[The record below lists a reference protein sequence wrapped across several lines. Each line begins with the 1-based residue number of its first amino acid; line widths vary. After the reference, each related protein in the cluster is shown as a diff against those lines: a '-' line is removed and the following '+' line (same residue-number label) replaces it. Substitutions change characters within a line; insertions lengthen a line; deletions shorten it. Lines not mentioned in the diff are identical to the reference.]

1 MVQIEAARRK
11 DHIESREA
19 QNFHIAKYPPPIG
32 SRVKVWFDSRKDTHM
47 TTTNL
52 VPRKP
57 LHSQDIAVW
66 PDGTWTELGDVWN
79 GEYRWAIT

>member
-1 MVQIEAARRK
+1 
-11 DHIESREA
+11 
-19 QNFHIAKYPPPIG
+19 
-32 SRVKVWFDSRKDTHM
+32 VKVWFDSRKDTHM

-79 GEYRWAIT
+79 GEYHFMSDDYEVVSLEDHIRLKALGIDEEML